1 MPVPRL
7 DPTMIPSASARG
19 NAGLAF
25 RAVSSALDHR
35 RDDIASQVRILPRHW
50 RAVYTVCW
58 LEFEVCNGGHHS
70 GTAASSHFSDILTF
84 RMLSNVTIQVR
95 QRGTL
100 TLPAELR
107 EKYRLADGDP
117 LSVVDLDGA
126 ILLTPKV
133 LIVPRIAAEM
143 ERLRKAKKLS
153 LKDLGG
159 PTRED

>member
-1 MPVPRL
+1 
-7 DPTMIPSASARG
+7 MIR
-19 NAGLAF
+19 N
-25 RAVSSALDHR
+25 
-35 RDDIASQVRILPRHW
+35 I
-50 RAVYTVCW
+50 TV
-58 LEFEVCNGGHHS
+58 
-70 GTAASSHFSDILTF
+70 
-84 RMLSNVTIQVR
+84 QVR

-133 LIVPRIAAEM
+133 LIVPRIATEM

-159 PTRED
+159 PSRED